1 MQTEK
6 SKASTWTPRNHD
18 LKPVYFVIL
27 EALIFT
33 LYYIFTIFVNNDT
46 YLLYL
51 IGIPGIMGAI
61 ILLDRTLTESLSR
74 AFVATDFIVLVATL
88 SFWFFL
94 YAYYGFGR
102 DQVLVTLYAPVII
115 EEVNFRFIMMEYIGR
130 HIGREK
136 ALVIQALLFGL
147 WYGYYELFYQGTY
160 PNIFLSF
167 VFIVSMVSIG
177 AVYGVIYYF
186 RKNVYI
192 TMSLHL
198 SLLLLALPVVPWY
211 VNLVSYLMGPT

>member
-6 SKASTWTPRNHD
+6 SEVKRLGFAGRD
-18 LKPVYFVIL
+18 LKPLHFVIL
-27 EALIFT
+27 EALIFV
-33 LYYIFTIFVNNDT
+33 LYYIFTILVNYDT
-46 YLLYL
+46 YLIYL
-51 IGIPGIMGAI
+51 VGIPAVMVVI
-61 ILLDRTLTESLSR
+61 ILMDQTLVRNLSR
-74 AFVATDFIVLVATL
+74 SFVATDFLVLVTTL

-115 EEVNFRFIMMEYIGR
+115 EEVNFRFIMMEYIGK
-130 HIGREK
+130 HIGMEK

-167 VFIVSMVSIG
+167 VFIVSMISIG

-186 RKNVYI
+186 RKNIYI

-198 SLLLLALPVVPWY
+198 SFLLLALPIVPWY
-211 VNLVSYLMGPT
+211 INLLSYLMGPT